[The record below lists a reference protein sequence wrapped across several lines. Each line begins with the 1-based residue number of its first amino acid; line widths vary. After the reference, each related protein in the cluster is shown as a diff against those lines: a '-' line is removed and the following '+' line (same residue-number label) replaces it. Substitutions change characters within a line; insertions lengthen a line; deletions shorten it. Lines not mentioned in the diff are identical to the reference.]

1 MRRLNLAIKA
11 LDIKEELLLDGD
23 STSAT
28 LRPVFCPLRTGDRKG
43 GGGHR
48 SDTRTPLF
56 LFGRAARVCWRAFAA
71 KERRKFANLEET
83 EEAAAG
89 KVGAEARSW
98 REKIGRR
105 RLSSRFIIQ
114 VTDSRFRGE
123 EGEYG

>member
-1 MRRLNLAIKA
+1 M
-11 LDIKEELLLDGD
+11 LLDGD

-98 REKIGRR
+98 REERREKMGRR
-105 RLSSRFIIQ
+105 RLSSRFRIQ
-114 VTDSRFRGE
+114 VTDSIFRGE
-123 EGEYG
+123 EGEHG

>member
-1 MRRLNLAIKA
+1 M
-11 LDIKEELLLDGD
+11 LLDGD

-71 KERRKFANLEET
+71 KERRKFSNLEET
-83 EEAAAG
+83 EEAATG

-98 REKIGRR
+98 REERREKMGRKGYLPGYRFNIQR
-105 RLSSRFIIQ
+105 RGGRSAGSQLKLRVFLK
-114 VTDSRFRGE
+114 
-123 EGEYG
+123 

>member
-1 MRRLNLAIKA
+1 M
-11 LDIKEELLLDGD
+11 
-23 STSAT
+23 
-28 LRPVFCPLRTGDRKG
+28 C
-43 GGGHR
+43 
-48 SDTRTPLF
+48 
-56 LFGRAARVCWRAFAA
+56 CRAFAA

-98 REKIGRR
+98 REERREKIGRR